1 MTSYINI
8 ADQTCM
14 IERRNFDIFQSM
26 LQTTKFGKKNYWA
39 RNDDGFKTEIGN
51 SYVDL

>member
-1 MTSYINI
+1 
-8 ADQTCM
+8 M

-26 LQTTKFGKKNYWA
+26 LQTTKFGKKTTGLG